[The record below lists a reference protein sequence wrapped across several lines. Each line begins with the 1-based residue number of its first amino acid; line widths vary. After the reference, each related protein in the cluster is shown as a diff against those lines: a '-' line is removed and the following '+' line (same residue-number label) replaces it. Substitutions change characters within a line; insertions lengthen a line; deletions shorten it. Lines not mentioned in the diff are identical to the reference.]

1 MASRKRHFH
10 ISWMKMKTA
19 CLCAK
24 MPPAPTAAA
33 CCSEPVTH
41 IVAVW
46 LHGVTEKNWMYCMA
60 MLEPSRIQ
68 TSAKCRGRFVAFYA
82 RQQTRQTA
90 FNRRSRSDRPRYAS
104 KPFTRDGLRR
114 CRWPQPRHDVRLAEL
129 ASLMAPHLHANARYK
144 PVQIQHSALCLMP
157 AWCRSRKTAFVV
169 SGGFRKGRAGST
181 PPPALW
187 ATDRRRHGSLLLTED
202 NGYTVSRLRHRQVT
216 ATHHYL
222 YLQTRLVKT
231 TRSQCEIVK

>member
-19 CLCAK
+19 CLCVK

-157 AWCRSRKTAFVV
+157 AWCRSRKTAFVKEFSSLRLRSSV
-169 SGGFRKGRAGST
+169 FDRRGRAYRAKFFVISHWHTFTG
-181 PPPALW
+181 PK
-187 ATDRRRHGSLLLTED
+187 RVFEKRE
-202 NGYTVSRLRHRQVT
+202 
-216 ATHHYL
+216 
-222 YLQTRLVKT
+222 
-231 TRSQCEIVK
+231 